1 MFNRLSLL
9 IIVALF
15 SSACGPRLATPT
27 LTLPESQGVSLE
39 QRQGA
44 WYFVSPVTVGL
55 PLDAV
60 ETRFVARLKELSAT
74 GFLRTE
80 FSKEEIA
87 VPARVELPLVSG
99 SLPRNLIR
107 LQLDVSVVSWDG
119 HLETTSAIKTM
130 GYDFDNR

>member
-1 MFNRLSLL
+1 MFNRYALL

-27 LTLPESQGVSLE
+27 LVLPESGVSLE

-44 WYFVSPVTVGL
+44 WFFVSPVTVGL

-60 ETRFVARLKELSAT
+60 ETSFAARVKELSGT
-74 GFLRTE
+74 GFLSSD
-80 FSKEEIA
+80 FSKEQYA
-87 VPARVELPLVSG
+87 VPARVELPLVSK
-99 SLPRNLIR
+99 SLPRTVIR

-119 HLETTSAIKTM
+119 HVETTSVSRTM
-130 GYDFDNR
+130 VYDFDNR